1 MRWEERLM
9 IVCRAGED
17 TTGERPGPVIRT
29 GETGGRETAW
39 PDLLQAGADQRE
51 TPREKRPTPGPAGRG
66 ARVENRPA
74 REIGGLETLRL
85 LRRHQQSPAPGETE
99 QVSRIRAYITQKRE
113 RPSSAHNYIVLH
125 KIL

>member
-1 MRWEERLM
+1 M

-17 TTGERPGPVIRT
+17 TTGERPGPVFRT

-99 QVSRIRAYITQKRE
+99 RGRE
-113 RPSSAHNYIVLH
+113 TRGGEREGRPGRWRTDTNQPRDLRETGGR
-125 KIL
+125 